1 MLVFAKKTKKPYV
14 HFCCEI
20 SWLFLDFLCCPQHG
34 NMFQCPNC
42 FWWPKSSLKKAEL
55 VRLLLQNASRNFL
68 FPAQN
73 YSTPQLIGN
82 EERLGQER
90 IESVEQRITAPYIS
104 MAKKAPATPSARP
117 VPAT

>member
-1 MLVFAKKTKKPYV
+1 M
-14 HFCCEI
+14 
-20 SWLFLDFLCCPQHG
+20 SQLFLVSKILPQ
-34 NMFQCPNC
+34 
-42 FWWPKSSLKKAEL
+42 KAEL

-73 YSTPQLIGN
+73 YSTPQLIDN

-90 IESVEQRITAPYIS
+90 IESVEQRMIAPYIS